1 MQALVYGVGINDCYG
16 WASSWRTA
24 GKEDLKFRI
33 YHLWHRM
40 LQRVYSAQFHIK
52 NPFYMGRS
60 VCERWHRL
68 SLFAEDIKK
77 LPNFELWAASPN
89 GRVMLDKDTLVTGN
103 KEYSPAT
110 CCFLTAEE
118 SSRDVGI
125 RHREEARALGK
136 NPLIIAKRAAKNAK
150 QFYAF
155 VQTASRF
162 YMILV
167 EKPLKEKA
175 LTIPIYQSVVV
186 EFTRP
191 AATGVYSASHS

>member
-1 MQALVYGVGINDCYG
+1 MQSLVYGVGINDCYG

-40 LQRVYSAQFHIK
+40 LQRVYSARFHIK
-52 NPFYMGRS
+52 NPFYIGCS

-89 GRVMLDKDTLVTGN
+89 GRVMLDKDTLVVGN
-103 KEYSPAT
+103 KEYSPTT

-118 SSRDVGI
+118 SSHDVGI
-125 RHREEARALGK
+125 RHREEVRALGK
-136 NPLIIAKRAAKNAK
+136 NPLIIAKRAAKKRKAVLCVRPNGEQVLYNSGREAAERESVDYSNISK
-150 QFYAF
+150 CCRGIYKTCGNGRIF
-155 VQTASRF
+155 RF
-162 YMILV
+162 
-167 EKPLKEKA
+167 A
-175 LTIPIYQSVVV
+175 
-186 EFTRP
+186 
-191 AATGVYSASHS
+191 